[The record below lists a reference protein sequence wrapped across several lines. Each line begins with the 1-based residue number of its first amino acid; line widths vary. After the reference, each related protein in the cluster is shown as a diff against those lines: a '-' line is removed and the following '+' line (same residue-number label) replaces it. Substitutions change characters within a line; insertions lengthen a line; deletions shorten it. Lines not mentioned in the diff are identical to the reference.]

1 MRPPTRRFH
10 IPSAL
15 RSSPFRIG
23 ADAAR
28 ELVGEGALVIDA
40 RRHDDDARRVHG
52 ALRISPEM
60 IPSRV
65 GGFRRDVAIVVG
77 CT

>member
-10 IPSAL
+10 VPSAL
-15 RSSPFRIG
+15 RSSPYRIG

-28 ELVGEGALVIDA
+28 ELVGEGAMVIDA
-40 RRHDDDARRVHG
+40 RRHDDDARRVDG
-52 ALRISPEM
+52 ALRISPDM

-65 GGFRRDVAIVVG
+65 ADFRRDVAIVVG